1 MSIKRL
7 KACDVI
13 YSLNCYDFE
22 GSFQH
27 VVESFL
33 KKMYGINLK
42 NKDKYASIRF
52 ESVRGDNDE
61 QDEIVIYGDRL
72 ENDAEYNERQKREN
86 RYKKDR
92 RREYERLKKDR
103 RREYERLKKDRRR
116 EYERLKKEF
125 EGK

>member
-92 RREYERLKKDR
+92 RREYERLKK
-103 RREYERLKKDRRR
+103 
-116 EYERLKKEF
+116 EF